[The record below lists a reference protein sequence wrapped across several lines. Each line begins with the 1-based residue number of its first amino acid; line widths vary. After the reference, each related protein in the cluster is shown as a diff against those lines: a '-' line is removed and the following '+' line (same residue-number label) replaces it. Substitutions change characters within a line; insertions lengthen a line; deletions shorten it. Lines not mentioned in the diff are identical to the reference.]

1 MNCKT
6 TFFALLMSVS
16 VYAYA
21 DDPIELK
28 GTVIGTKNCYDYS
41 GGGVASLFVNTADN
55 LFDNKL
61 NTFFATFQKSGGWAG
76 LDLGKKHIIKAVEYY
91 PRKGSEDYMLL
102 GVFEGANNPDFGDA
116 IPLYLISEIPGD
128 SMMTYKEIDCSRGF
142 RYVRYVGPHD
152 VRCNVAELKFYGE
165 EGEGDDSKLPE
176 ITNLP
181 TVTIHTTNAEDIVVK
196 EKYIKGIVSVIS
208 DGGTKIHTD
217 SLEIKGRGNASWG
230 FPKKPY
236 RMRLYKKA
244 NILDL
249 PAKERNWT
257 LINNYGDKTLM
268 RNLLAFDL
276 SERFEMEYTPAGT
289 PVNVFLNGEYKGCYQ
304 LCDHIQ
310 VNPKRVEV
318 DEMSV
323 NDVYLP
329 ELSGGYFIEI
339 DGYAYYEISWFLS
352 STNNTPVTIKY
363 PGDDEIVM
371 QQYNYIK
378 NQFNRLETAL
388 YSNDYNNLESGFR
401 KYFDTKTFI
410 KHFLIGEFSG
420 NTDTYW
426 SVFMYKYK
434 NDDKFYTGPVW
445 DFDLAFENDR
455 RTYPINNLKDWLYK
469 TKGSYAKGMKDFV
482 NRLLSDST
490 FYNEVRETYAFYR
503 KSGAITEEELHKVVD
518 DYALQ
523 LEQSQ
528 TLNFMRWK
536 IMDKMVHS
544 NPMVFGSY
552 EAEVENVK
560 SYISGRI
567 IKMDEMLGFD
577 PVSNE
582 VISKP
587 NINVWSVD
595 GKILISGSFSDNAV
609 VYIYDL
615 AGRTV
620 FSGDLQTSTGKT
632 FKKGIYFIKLIEGN
646 GEIRSSKVVV
656 L

>member
-6 TFFALLMSVS
+6 TFICLLMSVS

-21 DDPIELK
+21 NDPIELT
-28 GTVIGTKNCYDYS
+28 GTVIGTTKCIDYTF
-41 GGGVASLFVNTADN
+41 GGISSTTVNTADN
-55 LFDNKL
+55 LFDDDL
-61 NTFFATFQKSGGWAG
+61 DTYFATFQKSGGWAG
-76 LDLGKKHIIKAVEYY
+76 LDLGKKHIITAIEYC
-91 PRKGSEDYMLL
+91 PRAQSGDSLLL

-116 IPLYLISEIPGD
+116 IPLYIISEIPDD
-128 SMMTYKEIDCSRGF
+128 SLMTYREIDCTRGF
-142 RYVRYVGPHD
+142 RYVRYVGPTNS
-152 VRCNVAELKFYGE
+152 RCNIAELKFYGE

-181 TVTIHTTNAEDIVVK
+181 TVVIHTTDAEDIVVK
-196 EKYIKGIVSVIS
+196 EKYLKGIVSVIS
-208 DGGTKIHTD
+208 DDGTKIHTD
-217 SLEIKGRGNASWG
+217 SLEIRGRGNASWQ

-236 RMRLYKKA
+236 RMKLYNKVS
-244 NILDL
+244 LLGL
-249 PAKERNWT
+249 PAKEKNWT

-276 SERFEMEYTPAGT
+276 SKRFEMEYTPAGT

-323 NDVYLP
+323 NDLRLP
-329 ELSGGYFIEI
+329 NLSGGYLIEI
-339 DGYAYYEISWFLS
+339 DGYAYYETSWFLS
-352 STNNTPVTIKY
+352 SSNNTPVTIKY
-363 PGDDEIVM
+363 PGDDEIMM

-388 YSNDYNNLESGFR
+388 YSDNYTDFDSGYR
-401 KYFDTKTFI
+401 KYLDTKTFI

-426 SVFMYKYK
+426 SVNMYKYR
-434 NDDKFYTGPVW
+434 DDDRFYTGPVW
-445 DFDLAFENDR
+445 DFDLAYENDR
-455 RTYPINNLKDWLYK
+455 RTYPINNLPDWIYK

-490 FYNEVRETYAFYR
+490 FYDEVREIYAFYR
-503 KSGAITEEELHKVVD
+503 TSGAITEDELLKVVD
-518 DYALQ
+518 DYAEQ

-528 TLNFMRWK
+528 VLNFMRWK
-536 IMDKMVHS
+536 IMDEKVHSVPMVH
-544 NPMVFGSY
+544 GSY
-552 EAEVENVK
+552 EAEVENVRT
-560 SYISGRI
+560 YISGRI
-567 IKMDEMLGFD
+567 EKMDEILGFD

-582 VISKP
+582 VVRKP

-595 GKILISGSFSDNAV
+595 GKIRFSGLSSDNAV
-609 VYIYDL
+609 VYIYDI

-620 FSGDLQTSTGKT
+620 FSGDLQSSAVKT
-632 FKKGIYFIKLIEGN
+632 FKKGVYFVKLVEGN
-646 GEIRSSKVVV
+646 GEVRSAKVIVF
-656 L
+656 